1 MVVIYSPSNFGILA
15 RNWQKKGVLT
25 MIDAGMN
32 HLYPI
37 VKENMFGFVQKWWS
51 YPHVVDII

>member
-1 MVVIYSPSNFGILA
+1 
-15 RNWQKKGVLT
+15 

-51 YPHVVDII
+51 YPHAVDIIWYVYPLVI